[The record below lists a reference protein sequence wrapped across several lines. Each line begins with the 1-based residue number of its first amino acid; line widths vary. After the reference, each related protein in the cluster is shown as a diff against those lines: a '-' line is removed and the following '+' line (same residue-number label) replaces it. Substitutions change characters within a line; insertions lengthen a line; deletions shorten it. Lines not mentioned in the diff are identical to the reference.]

1 MFSIN
6 RKGTASSYALPVKG
20 NCQLQNANCKFAIYI
35 LQLAMVFL
43 IPISAATAQ
52 DPAAEI
58 SDGQYIYVRNPI
70 NTDVVN
76 RVKTQVKRFLD
87 RAPHQGAKIVF
98 DFNPQGY
105 PSSTSDYGSCR
116 ELAAFILEIQD
127 VTTIAFVHVDQ
138 QFAEQP
144 AVTGHTM
151 LPVLACKQIVMSI
164 DARMGDA
171 ARDQAGPIL
180 PDQLQF
186 YEHVARSRGRYPAI
200 ILKMLDKDV
209 DVVEGTLNNGVWY
222 IDKRH
227 KKDEAGFQE
236 TGPAPGLSPGRTGMY
251 TAHQA
256 EKFYRLCD
264 LIRETPQ
271 EVIEA
276 FGLPPRSLHGD
287 PLQGRTPNAWR
298 IVVRGPFDA
307 GMQEKLERRVR
318 QIVAQRANLIFLQLE
333 CGGGDP
339 VIARQLADFFR
350 TLRDDRGDDPVMT
363 VAFVTRHSHDLALFL
378 ALGCTEIVM
387 DDKAKLGFEDW
398 VPGRPDAWFEK
409 PLGEREKLRNS
420 RIGIIEKPLVE
431 LAQEQGYSPLLVRGM
446 VNPEL
451 AIFRVRNQKG
461 RLEQFLVDGAELE
474 KDRKD
479 KKNWGDAEE
488 VKKAGQWFSLNADE
502 AMKPGIGLSQHK
514 FEGDPDKSFAQVK
527 NYYGLDRVREAGSD
541 WLDAVAAFLCNKV
554 VAMFLVMIG
563 IAALILEFKL
573 PGATVPGIVA
583 AICFV
588 LYFWSHSQVAGNLT
602 WLGILLFLLGLVLIG
617 LEVFVFPG
625 VGVLGISG
633 VALMLGSLALV
644 TLVKKPETSRE
655 WFDLGVTV
663 TTLGLS
669 LVGAVIGAIV
679 LAWYLPHMPFAHR
692 MILKPSVADVEGLEE
707 EPLSSLDANAE
718 LLGAIGI
725 AATSLRPAGKVR
737 FGDEYVDV
745 VAEGDY
751 VEIGSRVQV
760 IEIEGNRIVVK
771 QV

>member
-1 MFSIN
+1 MFRIIERRTTRLVNLRTS
-6 RKGTASSYALPVKG
+6 RVLAAVAVLFLLSGSPALG
-20 NCQLQNANCKFAIYI
+20 QD
-35 LQLAMVFL
+35 
-43 IPISAATAQ
+43 AAA
-52 DPAAEI
+52 DIA
-58 SDGQYIYVRNPI
+58 DGQYIYIRNPI
-70 NTDVVN
+70 STDVVN
-76 RVKTQVKRFLD
+76 RVKTQSRRFLD

-116 ELAAFILEIQD
+116 ELAAFILGIQD

-144 AVTGHTM
+144 AVTGHTV
-151 LPVLACKQIVMSI
+151 LPVLACKQIVMSM

-171 ARDQAGPIL
+171 ARDQAGPVL

-186 YEHVARSRGRYPAI
+186 YEHVARSRGRYPAVV
-200 ILKMLDKDV
+200 LKMLDKDV
-209 DVVEGTLNNGVWY
+209 EVVEGTLNNGVWY
-222 IDKRH
+222 IDKRRR
-227 KKDEAGFQE
+227 KDEAGFQE
-236 TGPAPGLSPGRTGMY
+236 TGPAPGLAPGRTGMY

-298 IVVRGPFDA
+298 IVVSGPFDA

-387 DDKAKLGFEDW
+387 DHKAKLGDFEDLLAS
-398 VPGRPDAWFEK
+398 RPKAG
-409 PLGEREKLRNS
+409 LGIEKL
-420 RIGIIEKPLVE
+420 LVE

-446 VNPEL
+446 VNPQL
-451 AIFRVRNQKG
+451 AIYRVRNQKG

-479 KKNWGDAEE
+479 KKNWGDPELI
-488 VKKAGQWFSLNADE
+488 KKEGQWFSLDADE
-502 AMKPGIGLSQHK
+502 AMKPGIGMSQHK
-514 FEGDPDKSFAQVK
+514 FEGDPDKSFAEVR
-527 NYYGLDRVREAGSD
+527 NYYGLDRVREGGSD

-588 LYFWSHSQVAGNLT
+588 LYFWAHSQVAGNLT

-669 LVGAVIGAIV
+669 LVGAVVGAIV

-692 MILKPSVADVEGLEE
+692 MILKPSGADVEDLEDE
-707 EPLSSLDANAE
+707 SLSSLDANAV

-725 AATSLRPAGKVR
+725 AATGLRPAGKVR

-751 VEIGSRVQV
+751 VELGSRVQV

>member
-1 MFSIN
+1 MFRIN
-6 RKGTASSYALPVKG
+6 RSWANSLAKFRTPHLLVFLASLVFVPLG
-20 NCQLQNANCKFAIYI
+20 
-35 LQLAMVFL
+35 LAMGQE
-43 IPISAATAQ
+43 A
-52 DPAAEI
+52 PAEVA
-58 SDGQYIYVRNPI
+58 DGEYIYVRNPI
-70 NTDVVN
+70 NSDVVY
-76 RVKTQVKRFLD
+76 RVKAQVRRFLD
-87 RAPHQGAKIVF
+87 RGEHQGAKIVF

-116 ELAAFILEIQD
+116 ELAAFILGIQD
-127 VTTIAFVHVDQ
+127 CTTIAFVHVDQ
-138 QFAEQP
+138 QWAEQP
-144 AVTGHTM
+144 ALTGHAV
-151 LPVLACKQIVMSI
+151 LPVLACKQIVMST

-171 ARDQAGPIL
+171 ARDQSGPVL

-186 YEHVARSRGRYPAI
+186 YDHVARSRGRYPAVV
-200 ILKMLDKDV
+200 LKMLDKDV
-209 DVVEGTLNNGVWY
+209 EVVEGTLNNGVWY
-222 IDKRH
+222 IDKRR
-227 KKDEAGFQE
+227 KKEEAGFQE
-236 TGPAPGLSPGRTGMY
+236 TGPAPGLAPGRTGMY

-287 PLQGRTPNAWR
+287 PLQGRSPEAWR
-298 IVVRGPFDA
+298 IVVSGQFDV

-318 QIVAQRANLIFLQLE
+318 QAVAQHANLIVLQLE
-333 CGGGDP
+333 CGRGDP

-363 VAFVTRHSHDLALFL
+363 IAYVTRHSHDLALFL

-387 DDKAKLGFEDW
+387 DSKAKLGDFEDMLA
-398 VPGRPDAWFEK
+398 GRPNAG
-409 PLGEREKLRNS
+409 LA
-420 RIGIIEKPLVE
+420 IEKPLVE

-446 VNPEL
+446 VNPQM
-451 AIFRVRNQKG
+451 AIYRVRNQKG
-461 RLEQFLVDGAELE
+461 RLESLLVDGVELE
-474 KDRKD
+474 KDKKD
-479 KKNWGDAEE
+479 KKNWGEPE
-488 VKKAGQWFSLNADE
+488 VIKKQGQWFSLNADE
-502 AMKPGIGLSQHK
+502 AMKPGIGMSQHK
-514 FEGDPDKSFAQVK
+514 FEGDPDKAMAELK
-527 NYYGLDRVREAGSD
+527 NYYGLGRVREAGSD
-541 WLDAVAAFLCNKV
+541 WLDNVASFLRNKV

-573 PGATVPGIVA
+573 PGATIPGIVA

-588 LYFWSHSQVAGNLT
+588 LYFWAQSQLSGSLT

-617 LEVFVFPG
+617 LEIFVFPG

-633 VALMLGSLALV
+633 IVLMLGSLALV

-663 TTLGLS
+663 TSLGLS
-669 LVGAVIGAIV
+669 VVGAVVGAIA
-679 LAWYLPHMPFAHR
+679 LAWYLPHAPFAHR
-692 MILKPSVADVEGLEE
+692 MILKPSGTDAEGLEE
-707 EPLSSLDANAE
+707 ELLSPLDANAG

-737 FGDEYVDV
+737 LGDDFVDV

-751 VEIGSRVQV
+751 IELGSRVQV

>member
-1 MFSIN
+1 MTWVFCSV
-6 RKGTASSYALPVKG
+6 PVRG
-20 NCQLQNANCKFAIYI
+20 
-35 LQLAMVFL
+35 
-43 IPISAATAQ
+43 Q
-52 DPAAEI
+52 DAEPDN
-58 SDGQYIYVRNPI
+58 SDGQYVYIRNPI

-76 RVKTQVKRFLD
+76 RVKTQVRRFLD
-87 RAPHQGAKIVF
+87 RVPHQGVKIVF

-105 PSSTSDYGSCR
+105 PSHTSDYGSSR
-116 ELAAFILEIQD
+116 ELAAFILGIQD
-127 VTTIAFVHVDQ
+127 VTTVAFVHVNEQSVD
-138 QFAEQP
+138 QP
-144 AVTGHTM
+144 ALTGHTV
-151 LPVLACKQIVMSI
+151 LPVLACKQIVMST

-171 ARDQAGPIL
+171 ARDQAEQVL

-186 YEHVARSRGRYPAI
+186 YEHVARSRGRYPAVV
-200 ILKMLDKDV
+200 LKMLDKNV
-209 DVVEGTLNNGVWY
+209 EVVEGTRNNGVWY

-227 KKDEAGFQE
+227 KKEEADFQE
-236 TGPAPGLSPGRTGMY
+236 IGPAPGLAPGRTGMF

-276 FGLPPRSLHGD
+276 YGLPPRSLHGD

-298 IVVRGPFDA
+298 IVVSGQFDE
-307 GMQEKLERRVR
+307 GMKEKLERRVR
-318 QIVAQRANLIFLQLE
+318 QVVAQRANLVILQLE
-333 CGGGDP
+333 CGRGDP

-387 DDKAKLGFEDW
+387 DHKAKLGDFEDLLA
-398 VPGRPDAWFEK
+398 GRPNAG
-409 PLGEREKLRNS
+409 LG
-420 RIGIIEKPLVE
+420 IEKPLVE

-446 VNPEL
+446 VNPGL
-451 AIFRVRNQKG
+451 AIYRVRNQKG
-461 RLEQFLVDGAELE
+461 RLEQILVDGAELE
-474 KDRKD
+474 KDQKD
-479 KKNWGDAEE
+479 KKNWGEPE
-488 VKKAGQWFSLNADE
+488 VVKKPGQWFSLTADE

-514 FEGDPDKSFAQVK
+514 FEGDPDKAIAELK

-541 WLDAVAAFLCNKV
+541 WLDAVAAFLRNKV

-573 PGATVPGIVA
+573 PGATIPGIVA

-588 LYFWSHSQVAGNLT
+588 LYFWAQSQLAGSLT

-617 LEVFVFPG
+617 LEIFVFPG

-644 TLVKKPETSRE
+644 TIVKKPETTRE
-655 WFDLGVTV
+655 WFDLGVTL

-669 LVGAVIGAIV
+669 LVGAVLGAVV
-679 LAWYLPHMPFAHR
+679 LAWYLPHAPFAHR
-692 MILKPSVADVEGLEE
+692 MILKPSEADFEALEDD
-707 EPLSSLDANAE
+707 PLSSSDVNSG

-725 AATSLRPAGKVR
+725 AATALRPAGKVR
-737 FGDEYVDV
+737 FGDDFVDV

-751 VEIGSRVQV
+751 VESGSRVQV
-760 IEIEGNRIVVK
+760 IEIEGNRVVVK